1 LPGKAAGPVVRPAT
15 PGLWIA
21 LSIGLVGAA
30 CARAPAV
37 PPPDAESRLRPVV
50 LAQPTRP
57 HDGRIP
63 VATVFP
69 AIGRYALSG
78 TQSTNGARMAV
89 DDLNREGGIR
99 GRQIA
104 LLEYRIG
111 SYFLDARQAAQLAA
125 EAGALAIVGS
135 NSSDLSMAIA
145 EEAEAR
151 GVVQV
156 SNVSTAQDLTWDPVT
171 GRDRAFVFRVCSS
184 DVAMGALLAAFAK
197 ETLGARRAAVL
208 YEVGRTYST
217 RLAHSF
223 EERFRD
229 PGGSRVVAE
238 FVYLALE
245 TDFRAQLKEVQRF
258 APDVLFLPG
267 SFTDATLIAR
277 QAEAL
282 GLGTTLV
289 GADAW
294 SSPLLFKIGG
304 PRRPSYFVDHCS
316 PPVGFN
322 ERYHEAFGQPSQ
334 GCRAALAYDAVRAV
348 AKGIEAA
355 GPLSGED
362 LEARL
367 PASRRRVRDA
377 LTLVD
382 FRGVTGRVR
391 FDAVGDR
398 RTGMAVM
405 EVEPVP
411 AGGYRTRLQGWVGER

>member
-1 LPGKAAGPVVRPAT
+1 MA
-15 PGLWIA
+15 PGLRIA
-21 LSIGLVGAA
+21 VWMGLAGVA
-30 CARAPAV
+30 CARAPA
-37 PPPDAESRLRPVV
+37 PPPSNAESRLQPLI
-50 LAQPTRP
+50 LAQPVAS

-78 TQSTNGARMAV
+78 VQSLNGARIAV
-89 DDLNREGGIR
+89 DDLNRAGGIR
-99 GRQIA
+99 GRRIA

-111 SYFLDARQAAQLAA
+111 SYFLDARQAAHLAA

-156 SNVSTAQDLTWDPVT
+156 SNVSTAQDLTWDPGT

-184 DVAMGALLAAFAK
+184 DVVMGALLAAFAR

-217 RLAHSF
+217 RLARSF
-223 EERFRD
+223 VERFHD
-229 PGGSRVVAE
+229 PGGSRVAAE

-245 TDFRAQLKEVQRF
+245 TDFRTQLREVLKF

-282 GLGTTLV
+282 GLGATLL

-294 SSPLLFKIGG
+294 SSPLLFEIGG
-304 PRRPSYFVDHCS
+304 PHRPSYFVDHCS
-316 PPVGFN
+316 PPLGFN
-322 ERYHEAFGQPSQ
+322 ERYREAFGQPTQ
-334 GCRAALAYDAVRAV
+334 GCRAALAYDAMRAV
-348 AKGIEAA
+348 AMGIEAA

-377 LTLVD
+377 LALVD

-391 FDAVGDR
+391 FDTVGDR
-398 RTGMAVM
+398 RKGMAVM
-405 EVEPVP
+405 EVQPVP
-411 AGGYRTRLQGWVGER
+411 AGGYRTLLQGWVGER

>member
-1 LPGKAAGPVVRPAT
+1 M
-15 PGLWIA
+15 
-21 LSIGLVGAA
+21 GLVGVACGRGPTPPAA
-30 CARAPAV
+30 NGQ
-37 PPPDAESRLRPVV
+37 SRLQPLL
-50 LAQPTRP
+50 LAQPESS

-63 VATVFP
+63 VATIYP
-69 AIGRYALSG
+69 AVGRYALSG
-78 TQSTNGARMAV
+78 VQSLNGARLAV

-99 GRQIA
+99 GRRIA

-125 EAGALAIVGS
+125 DAGAIAIVGS

-156 SNVSTAQDLTWDPVT
+156 SNVSTAQDLTWDPLT

-184 DVAMGALLAAFAK
+184 DVVMGALLAAFARD
-197 ETLGARRAAVL
+197 TLGARRAAVL

-217 RLAHSF
+217 RLARSF
-223 EERFRD
+223 EERFGD
-229 PGGSRVVAE
+229 PAGSRVVAD

-245 TDFRAQLKEVQRF
+245 TDFRAQLREVRKF

-277 QAEAL
+277 QAEGV
-282 GLGTTLV
+282 GLHATLL

-316 PPVGFN
+316 PPLAFN
-322 ERYHEAFGQPSQ
+322 ERYRQAFGQPTH

-348 AKGIEAA
+348 ATSLDAL
-355 GPLSGED
+355 GPISNED

-367 PASRRRVRDA
+367 STSRRRVRDA
-377 LTLVD
+377 LAAVD
-382 FRGVTGRVR
+382 FPGVTGRVR

-398 RTGMAVM
+398 RTGVAVM
-405 EVEPVP
+405 EVEPGTE
-411 AGGYRTRLQGWVGER
+411 GGYRTRLRGWVGGR